1 MDGVVE
7 RTWGLMDGV
16 VANGQV
22 EDEEA
27 LWSKVEARCAYLQ
40 TQPALI
46 QSYTLF
52 HWWPGGC

>member
-1 MDGVVE
+1 
-7 RTWGLMDGV
+7 

-22 EDEEA
+22 QDEEE
-27 LWSKVEARCAYLQ
+27 LWAKVEARCADLQ

-52 HWWPGGC
+52 HWWPGGVRGMNQKDFL